1 MPSQP
6 PDIPAIRSLL
16 LDQIFS
22 AFARSL
28 PRWLRFLLTPIFWP
42 VAHKFARL
50 LFQFDAQIAENGI
63 QKAAGW
69 ILDHFVDSTR
79 TSGIDHI
86 PPAGPLLIAGNHPGA
101 YDIFAQVSSL
111 PRTDFRVIVSDE
123 KLYRTLPHLHPYLIY
138 VTHDPHNRMAAVRL
152 MLEQLRQGSAII
164 IFPTGRVDPDPAFL
178 PGALEELDRWSSSL
192 EILLRKV
199 PETCLV
205 VAITSGVLS
214 PKILGHPITHLPH
227 EPWQQRKLAEFIQ
240 VMLQFAF
247 GMKFRLSPCISFSQG
262 QQIGLS
268 SHAKSREELQLAVH
282 QQALTAMA
290 DHMQVFYH
298 ASTS

>member
-1 MPSQP
+1 MPPHS
-6 PDIPAIRSLL
+6 PDIAEIRVLL
-16 LDQIFS
+16 LNQIFS
-22 AFARSL
+22 AFARPL
-28 PRWLRFLLTPIFWP
+28 PRCLRFLLTPIFWP

-50 LFQFDAQIAENGI
+50 LHQFDRQIAENGI
-63 QKAAGW
+63 QAAASW
-69 ILDHFVDSTR
+69 ILDHFVESTR
-79 TSGIDHI
+79 TSGIAHI
-86 PPAGPLLIAGNHPGA
+86 PSAGPLLIAGNHPGA
-101 YDIFAQVSSL
+101 YDIFAQVSNF
-111 PRTDFRVIVSDE
+111 PRTDIKIIVSDE
-123 KLYRTLPHLHPYLIY
+123 KLYRTLPHLQPYLIY

-152 MLEQLRQGSAII
+152 MLEHLGQGGAMI
-164 IFPTGRVDPDPAFL
+164 IFPTGRVDPDPSFL

-214 PKILGHPITHLPH
+214 PKIINHPITHIPH

-240 VMLQFAF
+240 VMLQFIL
-247 GMKFRLSPCISFSQG
+247 GIKFSLVPCISFSRG

-268 SHAKSREELQLAVH
+268 PRADLQTAVH
-282 QQALTAMA
+282 QQALDALA
-290 DHMQVFYH
+290 DHMEVFYH

>member
-1 MPSQP
+1 MPSESP
-6 PDIPAIRSLL
+6 GIPAIRLLL

-22 AFARSL
+22 AFARPL
-28 PRWLRFLLTPIFWP
+28 PTWLRFLLTPIFWP

-50 LFQFDAQIAENGI
+50 LYQFDGQIAENGI
-63 QKAAGW
+63 QKAASW

-79 TSGIDHI
+79 TSGVSHI

-111 PRTDFRVIVSDE
+111 PRTDIRVIVSDE

-152 MLEQLRQGSAII
+152 MLEHLRQGGAMI

-205 VAITSGVLS
+205 VAVTSGVLS
-214 PKILGHPITHLPH
+214 PKILNHPITHIPR

-247 GMKFRLSPCISFSQG
+247 GIKFRLSPCISFSQG

-282 QQALTAMA
+282 QQALNAMA
-290 DHMQVFYH
+290 DHMELFYH
-298 ASTS
+298 ASSS